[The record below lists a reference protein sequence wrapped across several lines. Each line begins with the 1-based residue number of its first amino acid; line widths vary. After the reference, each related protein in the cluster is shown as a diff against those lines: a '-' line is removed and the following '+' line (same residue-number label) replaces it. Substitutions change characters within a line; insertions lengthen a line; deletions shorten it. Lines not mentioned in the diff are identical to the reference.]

1 MQSRPALKPA
11 LDYLL
16 DLNRDYIRAVETSD
30 VSRFAE
36 ILADDF
42 LCSRTARSGPLHG
55 RVGTEE
61 RPMAGRLSPRHPL
74 LRCANPLEPSFRV
87 TPFFHPV
94 YRGLST
100 TNFVIV

>member
-1 MQSRPALKPA
+1 
-11 LDYLL
+11 
-16 DLNRDYIRAVETSD
+16 
-30 VSRFAE
+30 
-36 ILADDF
+36 
-42 LCSRTARSGPLHG
+42 
-55 RVGTEE
+55 
-61 RPMAGRLSPRHPL
+61 MAGRLSPRHPL